1 MRITENEN
9 GFSPSERQFLLYRY
23 LLEHTNSEKVATPAE
38 IRNFL
43 EREHGI
49 KVSTN
54 TLYNDLRILGTAE
67 TFNLQWEYDQ
77 KQKGYRVTN
86 PTFEPREIRLLI
98 DSVQASHFL
107 TQAKAE
113 ALVKK
118 IKTLTDKYTLAT
130 LNRPTI
136 VSGRVRSMNDSVV
149 MEADRLYQAIAEDRQ
164 IQFLYFQ
171 HTSSKAKPKQ
181 YSNGG
186 KKIQVS
192 PFTLYWS
199 NGFLYLYAYNGKTEK
214 FHFYRVDRIESI
226 GKPLAVE
233 REGKEEYKKNTLTAS
248 KVKVFDM
255 YAGPEYNV
263 KMRFHNTITSA
274 VLDQFGKDKIMMMPD
289 GDGHFSIT
297 TPVQISPPFFAWI
310 ATFGRKAQIVGPA
323 PVVEEMKSFLQKSMD
338 MYKNDGEM

>member
-9 GFSPSERQFLLYRY
+9 GFSPSERQYLLYRY
-23 LLEHTNSEKVATPAE
+23 LVEHTNREKVATPAE
-38 IRNFL
+38 IKKYL
-43 EREHGI
+43 EEYGI

-149 MEADRLYQAIAEDRQ
+149 MDADRLYQAIAEDRQ

-171 HTSSKAKPKQ
+171 HTPSKAKPKQ

-199 NGFLYLYAYNGKTEK
+199 NGFLYLYAYNGKTGK
-214 FHFYRVDRIESI
+214 FQFYRVDRMESI
-226 GKPLAVE
+226 GKPLSVE
-233 REGKEEYKKNTLTAS
+233 REGKDEQCNSLHS
-248 KVKVFDM
+248 
-255 YAGPEYNV
+255 
-263 KMRFHNTITSA
+263 
-274 VLDQFGKDKIMMMPD
+274 
-289 GDGHFSIT
+289 
-297 TPVQISPPFFAWI
+297 
-310 ATFGRKAQIVGPA
+310 
-323 PVVEEMKSFLQKSMD
+323 
-338 MYKNDGEM
+338 